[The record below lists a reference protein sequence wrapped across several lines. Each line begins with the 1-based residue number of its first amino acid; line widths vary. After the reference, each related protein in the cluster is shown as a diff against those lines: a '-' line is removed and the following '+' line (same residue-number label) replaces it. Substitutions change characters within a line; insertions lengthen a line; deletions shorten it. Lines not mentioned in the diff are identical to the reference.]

1 MTSETNQGKTQSLDA
16 ETRLLAA
23 IAYGEAS
30 TSDVYEEMAAL
41 ASVMLR
47 QMKAR
52 GYSSIASF
60 VAKEKSFSFVVGDGN
75 KRYSKLMS
83 ATEFQINESAAMTD
97 AVKAAK
103 NALAGGTDYSNGAYF
118 WDGADIK
125 SKYKT
130 NFKVRH
136 GIKFSDPAHNIYGI
150 EESTRVAIKTKTT
163 KIKVNGRVVI
173 KTEEVARYD
182 HVYDSTAARGG
193 TIFWKN
199 SDDYVRITGAKEY
212 K

>member
-1 MTSETNQGKTQSLDA
+1 M
-16 ETRLLAA
+16 
-23 IAYGEAS
+23 
-30 TSDVYEEMAAL
+30 
-41 ASVMLR
+41 
-47 QMKAR
+47 
-52 GYSSIASF
+52 
-60 VAKEKSFSFVVGDGN
+60 
-75 KRYSKLMS
+75 
-83 ATEFQINESAAMTD
+83 
-97 AVKAAK
+97 
-103 NALAGGTDYSNGAYF
+103 
-118 WDGADIK
+118 
-125 SKYKT
+125 
-130 NFKVRH
+130 RH

>member
-103 NALAGGTDYSNGAYF
+103 NALAGGTD
-118 WDGADIK
+118 
-125 SKYKT
+125 
-130 NFKVRH
+130 
-136 GIKFSDPAHNIYGI
+136 
-150 EESTRVAIKTKTT
+150 TRMAL
-163 KIKVNGRVVI
+163 
-173 KTEEVARYD
+173 
-182 HVYDSTAARGG
+182 
-193 TIFWKN
+193 IFGM
-199 SDDYVRITGAKEY
+199 VRILNQNTKP
-212 K
+212 